1 MTVTSVDAAGLGR
14 RRAVG
19 LVAPALILV
28 TAFLVVPA
36 VWTVY
41 LGMTDY
47 RLTGIQA
54 ANPQFVGLDNYRAAL
69 VDPDFRNSLWL
80 TLLFVL
86 GSAIIGQT
94 VAGFALAWT
103 LRGVPRLVRGGVEA
117 LVLMAWILPSSIVA
131 FLWVAYLSGD
141 GGTLNALL
149 HTPGTDWLLE
159 HPMGSII
166 VFNTWRGTAFSM
178 LLFSA
183 ALGAVPPSQLE
194 SARLAGAGTFAQL
207 RDVVLPHIR
216 GHVLTNTLLISLWT
230 FNDFSPYLLT
240 AGGPEPRERDAAGLH
255 LQQGALRRPARL
267 RIGHLLHHAA
277 HQPRHRPLLRP
288 PAPGARDES
297 PAIAS
302 SVACA
307 ITAFVA
313 AAVAFWALPMLWLVT
328 APFDSHP
335 GLDVSWPDWTLEN
348 FRKLSENPYAF
359 SSLRTRST
367 SRSAR
372 CSA

>member
-1 MTVTSVDAAGLGR
+1 MTATMDRKDGKDRKDRHDGRVRRDRGTRRVESIDAAGLGR
-14 RRAVG
+14 ARAAG

-28 TAFLVVPA
+28 LAFLVVPA

-41 LGMTDY
+41 LGVTDY

-54 ANPQFVGLDNYRAAL
+54 ANPELVGLDNFRAAL

-86 GSAIIGQT
+86 GSAIVGQT

-103 LRGVPRLVRGGVEA
+103 LRTVPKLVRSAVET
-117 LVLMAWILPSSIVA
+117 LVLLAWILPSSIVA

-149 HTPGTDWLLE
+149 RTTGTEWLLE

-194 SARLAGAGTFAQL
+194 SARLAGAGAFAQL

-240 AGGPEPRERDAAGLH
+240 AGGPNHASETLPVFIYNKALYGGQLGYGSAISFIMLVINLVIALFYVRLLRER
-255 LQQGALRRPARL
+255 R
-267 RIGHLLHHAA
+267 
-277 HQPRHRPLLRP
+277 
-288 PAPGARDES
+288 
-297 PAIAS
+297 
-302 SVACA
+302 
-307 ITAFVA
+307 
-313 AAVAFWALPMLWLVT
+313 
-328 APFDSHP
+328 
-335 GLDVSWPDWTLEN
+335 
-348 FRKLSENPYAF
+348 
-359 SSLRTRST
+359 
-367 SRSAR
+367 
-372 CSA
+372 